1 MSLYSNNVIK
11 IQNIQLQFFI
21 IWNIWYFVS
30 FICTLRCFS
39 WLAILTE
46 SLKKFLFGLASS
58 CLLIFCTLCSASTDS
73 NFYAISWS
81 VNTMNLSW
89 ILTIWRPRISP
100 PRCLERQSRS
110 VFGFWWHPGLSCTI
124 FCNKFSFRKILHMF
138 LRMKWRQLKGLL
150 SLWWAYWSHM
160 RVG

>member
-46 SLKKFLFGLASS
+46 SLKKFLFGLAQFLFID
-58 CLLIFCTLCSASTDS
+58 LLYLS

-81 VNTMNLSW
+81 VNMMNLSW
-89 ILTIWRPRISP
+89 MLTIWRSRISP

-110 VFGFWWHPGLSCTI
+110 VFGFLWHPCLNCTI